1 MARQGQRN
9 ELTATV
15 RSWVV
20 GIWLVRGLG
29 AYVLLQFGWWAYLLS
44 VSGGEGTKWMILGEG
59 TVFATL
65 LIVGL
70 VWLER
75 SVRNER
81 DGMARERNL
90 LLGVTHELK
99 TPLASVQLGL
109 DSLRRLNL
117 AEQDKNQVLNNMQS
131 GVRDVG
137 NLIEDMLVATRLQ
150 RKESIHH
157 DTFSWSNMVHE
168 CVARFGDDQGQR
180 IQVHLD
186 DHAPMEVSG
195 DKALWVLA
203 TSNLLENALKYSLG
217 QVNVHVHGT
226 GQDAILE
233 VHDEG
238 QGIPLAQRLLA
249 MEPFV
254 RLNEEVQGT
263 GLGLHLVSQT
273 AQLHGASLEMENQH
287 PTGFLVR
294 VIWPQM
300 R

>member
-1 MARQGQRN
+1 MSVMA
-9 ELTATV
+9 
-15 RSWVV
+15 W
-20 GIWLVRGLG
+20 
-29 AYVLLQFGWWAYLLS
+29 
-44 VSGGEGTKWMILGEG
+44 
-59 TVFATL
+59 
-65 LIVGL
+65 
-70 VWLER
+70 
-75 SVRNER
+75 
-81 DGMARERNL
+81 RERNL

-117 AEQDKNQVLNNMQS
+117 AEQDENQVLNNMQS
-131 GVRDVG
+131 GVRDLG

-203 TSNLLENALKYSLG
+203 TSNLLENALKYSQG
-217 QVNVHVHGT
+217 QVSVHVHGN
-226 GQDAILE
+226 GQDAIMKFTTRDRGFHRHE
-233 VHDEG
+233 AACGGAH
-238 QGIPLAQRLLA
+238 
-249 MEPFV
+249 FV
-254 RLNEEVQGT
+254 RLNEEVQGRGWDCIWFRRRHNCT
-263 GLGLHLVSQT
+263 GLLWKWKPASHGVFGACDLAPNALKQALTLSRENRTHHLGRLGSRQ
-273 AQLHGASLEMENQH
+273 
-287 PTGFLVR
+287 R
-294 VIWPQM
+294 